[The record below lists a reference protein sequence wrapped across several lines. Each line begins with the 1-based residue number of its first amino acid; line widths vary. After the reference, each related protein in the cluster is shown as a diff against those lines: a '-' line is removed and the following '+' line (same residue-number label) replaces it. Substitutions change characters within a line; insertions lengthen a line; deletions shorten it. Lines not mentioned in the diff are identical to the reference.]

1 MKRKKIAVA
10 GSEGFIG
17 SHVLKQLRSG
27 GMFEGVAVPRVLW
40 NSPAELSALLA
51 ECDAVIMLAGV
62 SRSDD
67 GEQLYRTNME
77 LVQKLI
83 AALSETSCRVIFGST
98 THEAKQTFYHASKRD
113 GAALLAASAAAET
126 VTVLMPNT
134 FGPGGKPF
142 YNSVVS
148 TFCYQAANGETMSV
162 APGAGEVLLIDVHT
176 LAAELIRLAAG
187 DYPGERVV
195 LKHRFAVPV
204 QQIAD
209 LLDDFRKNGKNIRKD
224 EFSELLYETFESYKK
239 QEKWC

>member
-40 NSPAELSALLA
+40 DSPAELSALLA

-67 GEQLYRTNME
+67 GELLYRTNME

-113 GAALLAASAAAET
+113 GGALLAASAVEG

-187 DYPGERVV
+187 DYPGERVE